1 MVPKSGVKP
10 KSKNEGKKRVTP
22 IYKSW
27 PQLGVRPKY
36 KKRPLFSSFGLGK
49 CLILSTRKNVNLN
62 KHHNAIRPLLEEH
75 AKKCYLTWQYIDM
88 NDGKLP
94 QDDLKTFDDWKQSS
108 GCISTSVGSY
118 PRMTYPSPTFHTT
131 VFALSGVVIWR
142 LWVDI
147 SRRVNVNTL
156 TSRLCVTPSTPS
168 HMTCSSAWLPTKHLV
183 AHRRRRAPASVSP
196 AICLVPRKCA
206 RVRAWKRILRRKIKF
221 LMRLTRKMR
230 QFKDV

>member
-1 MVPKSGVKP
+1 MY
-10 KSKNEGKKRVTP
+10 P
-22 IYKSW
+22 ICNSCT
-27 PQLGVRPKY
+27 QVGFRPKY
-36 KKRPLFSSFGLGK
+36 RKKSSFLVIYLHYGTEAVRNGQD
-49 CLILSTRKNVNLN
+49 TN
-62 KHHNAIRPLLEEH
+62 NAIRPLLEEH

-88 NDGKLP
+88 NDGKLL

-142 LWVDI
+142 LRVDI

-168 HMTCSSAWLPTKHLV
+168 QMTCSTAWQPTENVV
-183 AHRRRRAPASVSP
+183 AHQRRRAPTSVSP
-196 AICLVPRKCA
+196 ARSQFPRKCA
-206 RVRAWKRILRRKIKF
+206 RVRAWKRIKRRKINF
-221 LMRLTRKMR
+221 LERPTRKMR
-230 QFKDV
+230 QFKEVYWK

>member
-1 MVPKSGVKP
+1 MKNTQKKFWVPEKTSLSPSRVSP
-10 KSKNEGKKRVTP
+10 KISKKE
-22 IYKSW
+22 
-27 PQLGVRPKY
+27 
-36 KKRPLFSSFGLGK
+36 SSFLVIYLHYGTEAVRNGQD
-49 CLILSTRKNVNLN
+49 TN
-62 KHHNAIRPLLEEH
+62 NAIRPLLEEH

-108 GCISTSVGSY
+108 SCISPSVGSY

-142 LWVDI
+142 LRVDI

-168 HMTCSSAWLPTKHLV
+168 HMTCSSAWPPTENVV
-183 AHRRRRAPASVSP
+183 AHQRRRAPKHVSP
-196 AICLVPRKCA
+196 ARCQVPRKRA
-206 RVRAWKRILRRKIKF
+206 RVCAWKRITRRKIKF
-221 LMRLTRKMR
+221 LMRPTRKMR

>member
-1 MVPKSGVKP
+1 MVYGKLFFLKTASKKAKIFWVPKKTLLSPSRGSP
-10 KSKNEGKKRVTP
+10 KISKKE
-22 IYKSW
+22 
-27 PQLGVRPKY
+27 
-36 KKRPLFSSFGLGK
+36 LFSRHLFTVWHGSVRNGQD
-49 CLILSTRKNVNLN
+49 TN
-62 KHHNAIRPLLEEH
+62 NAIKPLLEKH

-142 LWVDI
+142 FRVDI
-147 SRRVNVNTL
+147 SRSVNINTL

-168 HMTCSSAWLPTKHLV
+168 
-183 AHRRRRAPASVSP
+183 
-196 AICLVPRKCA
+196 
-206 RVRAWKRILRRKIKF
+206 
-221 LMRLTRKMR
+221 
-230 QFKDV
+230 